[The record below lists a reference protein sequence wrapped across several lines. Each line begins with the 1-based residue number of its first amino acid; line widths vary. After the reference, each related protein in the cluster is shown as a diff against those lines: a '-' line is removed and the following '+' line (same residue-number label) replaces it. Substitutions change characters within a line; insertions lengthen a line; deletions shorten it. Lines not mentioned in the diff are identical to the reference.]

1 LAKIPNAQSPIP
13 NSRYVLACTAEGI
26 REDVNAELDQVKQT
40 LRAAGAPAPI
50 EVEAPTGT
58 DLWTALL
65 GYSSVQSLQMRVGV
79 APKDL
84 AAYVRA
90 QAAPLESGAFL
101 ADVASGLV
109 YAVATMEEVAR
120 ARAWVDALRK
130 PALSAGGYAVVIN
143 APESLRGALDV
154 WGYQPQTLELMR
166 ALKARWDPAGILNPG
181 EFVA

>member
-1 LAKIPNAQSPIP
+1 
-13 NSRYVLACTAEGI
+13 
-26 REDVNAELDQVKQT
+26 
-40 LRAAGAPAPI
+40 
-50 EVEAPTGT
+50 
-58 DLWTALL
+58 
-65 GYSSVQSLQMRVGV
+65 MRVGV

-84 AAYVRA
+84 AVYVQA

-109 YAVATMEEVAR
+109 YTVATTEDAAR

-130 PALSAGGYAVVIN
+130 PTLTAGGYAVVLN

-154 WGYQPQTLELMR
+154 WGFQPETLDLMR